1 MNGSYEA
8 LFSSRRV
15 LEEAHRLKESG
26 RTPESGRSAPP
37 PPMPRSSRP
46 PGLAQPRRGGGR
58 GPRLVGGAVSGGGR
72 GPGQWAGRT
81 LAVGGAR
88 RGHGGGSALAGA
100 AVRAVLPLARPGD
113 AADRPAA
120 AAARRGLPARRGCK
134 WIRTPAIIY
143 STHVA
148 TTLFPILAHILFH
161 DFSKSEHSGPQTPRE
176 RLTLLSIYLPY
187 LLVPLLILYTMLR
200 SPHYNQA
207 DKRKRK

>member
-8 LFSSRRV
+8 LFSSRRCV
-15 LEEAHRLKESG
+15 GGS
-26 RTPESGRSAPP
+26 SSAEGKRENPGKRP
-37 PPMPRSSRP
+37 LSAPPMPRSSRP

-72 GPGQWAGRT
+72 GPGQWAGRS

-120 AAARRGLPARRGCK
+120 AAARRGLPARREYPGARGRALRAARRPLGVTEPGAVFTESSV
-134 WIRTPAIIY
+134 WR
-143 STHVA
+143 
-148 TTLFPILAHILFH
+148 
-161 DFSKSEHSGPQTPRE
+161 RE
-176 RLTLLSIYLPY
+176 GGTNTALHFL
-187 LLVPLLILYTMLR
+187 
-200 SPHYNQA
+200 
-207 DKRKRK
+207 K